1 MTSRTPGHDSPP
13 ARSGVAGGV
22 RSGDGGAGAAFCQAA
37 RRGSGA
43 DGGRGGG
50 ACASRTLRA
59 GGGSRSSGSAAGGA
73 RTLAFAV
80 QLEGGCGGGG
90 GGASFASSAAS
101 CASCVAFKALV
112 ASSLRR
118 KAWTLRSP
126 AVSAGGV
133 ASTGFS
139 SAG

>member
-22 RSGDGGAGAAFCQAA
+22 RSGDGDGGAAFCQAA
-37 RRGSGA
+37 RRIGGA
-43 DGGRGGG
+43 DGGRGGN

-73 RTLAFAV
+73 RTWRSPSSSRA
-80 QLEGGCGGGG
+80 
-90 GGASFASSAAS
+90 GAAAAAAARGFASSAAS

-133 ASTGFS
+133 SSTGFS